1 MDRHV
6 DALLRVRN
14 LGAGYGGTRIVTDI
28 DLVLYS
34 GDVLGLLGANGAG
47 KSTFLKALT
56 GQIRLLS
63 GTVAINGVDLQ
74 SAPVEAKAQLGLA
87 IDASDLPAALSGR
100 QYLEFV
106 ASVRNC
112 AATDWPAAN
121 LLERLGL
128 MPWLDR
134 AIAEY
139 SLGTRAKISI
149 AAALLGSPP
158 LLIFDESLNGLD
170 PVSAWECKRLIQD
183 LATHGHHSIILSTH
197 IVETVPAL
205 CNRAIFLADGRVV
218 RSWNRRE
225 LAEDSHS
232 PGAFEDCVMQ
242 ALRTHRSQS
251 A

>member
-1 MDRHV
+1 MDRHA
-6 DALLRVRN
+6 DALLRVEN
-14 LGAGYGGTRIVTDI
+14 LSAGYSGRRIVTDI
-28 DLVLYS
+28 DLLLHP

-47 KSTFLKALT
+47 KSTFLKAIS
-56 GQIRLLS
+56 GQIRLLE
-63 GTVAINGVDLQ
+63 GTVAINGIDLHH
-74 SAPVEAKAQLGLA
+74 APVSAKAQFGLA
-87 IDASDLPAALSGR
+87 IDASDLPTALSGR

-112 AATDWPAAN
+112 APSDWPADN

-128 MPWLDR
+128 VPWLDR

-170 PVSAWECKRLIQD
+170 PVSAWECKRLIRD

-197 IVETVPAL
+197 IVEAVPAL
-205 CNRAIFLADGRVV
+205 CNKAIFLADGRVV

-225 LAEDSHS
+225 LVEDSHS
-232 PGAFEDCVMQ
+232 PGAFEDCVME